1 MTLFRPDRFLTLYF
15 FYPLIRSISLR
26 NDLKIPILMYHSISD
41 DIEDG
46 IQPYFQVNTSPDVF
60 AKHLKYLH
68 DHNYS
73 VVNLTD
79 ICNLFG
85 FDRRS
90 ISRPVVITFDDGY
103 RDFYTQAFPILQKYN
118 FAATVFLPTG
128 FIDNKNL
135 RLKQKEHLHWSEVRT
150 LFRDGITFGSHTV
163 THPQLDTLKDDEI
176 EHEIKRS
183 KETIE
188 DNLGQSINTFSYPF
202 KFPEANG
209 RFVRLLRNLLQKYA
223 YSHGVSTR
231 IGTTTKNDD
240 SYFMKRVPINS
251 LDDLSLFEAKLE
263 GGYDWLHKL
272 QYVKKLTISKN

>member
-1 MTLFRPDRFLTLYF
+1 
-15 FYPLIRSISLR
+15 
-26 NDLKIPILMYHSISD
+26 MYHSISD
-41 DIEDG
+41 DMEDG

-60 AKHLKYLH
+60 TKHLKYLR

-79 ICNLFG
+79 IRKLFCS
-85 FDRRS
+85 DSRS

-103 RDFYTQAFPILQKYN
+103 QDFYIEAFPILQKYN
-118 FAATVFLPTG
+118 FPATVFLPTG
-128 FIDNKNL
+128 FIDNNGLK
-135 RLKQKEHLHWSEVRT
+135 LKQREHLHWSEVRT

-163 THPQLDTLKDDEI
+163 THPQLNTLKEDEI

-183 KETIE
+183 KEMIE
-188 DNLGQSINTFSYPF
+188 DKLGQSINTFSYPF

-223 YSHGVSTR
+223 YTHGVSTR
-231 IGTTTKNDD
+231 IGTTAKNDD

-251 LDDLSLFEAKLE
+251 LDDLSFFKAKLE

-272 QYVKKLTISKN
+272 QYFKKLTTSKNQYV